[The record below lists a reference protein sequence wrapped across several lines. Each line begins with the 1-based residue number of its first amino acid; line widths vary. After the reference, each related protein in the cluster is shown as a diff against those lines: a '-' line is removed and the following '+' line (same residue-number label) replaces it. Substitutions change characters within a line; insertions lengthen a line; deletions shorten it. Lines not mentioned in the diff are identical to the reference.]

1 MTCVTDIEPAL
12 WRDYTVIYWIS
23 GSMLYV
29 DYLDYIDSKT
39 TCINKMIKVHVCN
52 SMGESVFIISKHFLL
67 LLVTELLQAKN
78 IN

>member
-1 MTCVTDIEPAL
+1 
-12 WRDYTVIYWIS
+12 
-23 GSMLYV
+23 MLYV

-39 TCINKMIKVHVCN
+39 TCINNMIKVH
-52 SMGESVFIISKHFLL
+52 SMSESVFIISKHFLL